1 MVVPVVVLAA
11 VEVVDAVL
19 VLVSVY
25 YEVLATVDVVALVL
39 WTTRWWSSCKLL
51 SP

>member
-1 MVVPVVVLAA
+1 MVVLVVVLAV

-19 VLVSVY
+19 VLVSAY
-25 YEVLATVDVVALVL
+25 DEVLATVDVVVLVL